1 MLTRVAH
8 EILEAAHHDMQYK
21 VIVIGDSGVGK
32 TCILLRYVDTIF
44 KLSHIS
50 TIGKL
55 SHRFINPR
63 GYRLSEFS
71 LALVHNRRVIPLVNG
86 AWRY

>member
-1 MLTRVAH
+1 
-8 EILEAAHHDMQYK
+8 MQYK

-44 KLSHIS
+44 KSSHIS

-55 SHRFINPR
+55 SDFATRSNIFNHRVKL
-63 GYRLSEFS
+63 LS
-71 LALVHNRRVIPLVNG
+71 LVNG
-86 AWRY
+86 VIELDEYVQCVCQCKSTKENRK